1 MRNIDLLNL
10 KLLVEA
16 DLNSQFISGRNL
28 LDTLLVIDESSRK
41 TAAYV
46 DHRYAPFYYHL
57 GKYIQ
62 PESMIEIGFD
72 LGLLSSCFLKSCHT
86 VKNFIGFKEKTS
98 EFISNRLGKANIR
111 RNFKLDKKYFIGN
124 LYEDSFVTSINSRTW
139 DFAIINEETN
149 YDKHLEYL
157 DVIWNSLSENGI
169 IVVEYIGKHSP
180 SKEALLGFCKNKR
193 RDLINFDTRYGTSIV
208 QK

>member
-1 MRNIDLLNL
+1 MQNIDLLNL
-10 KLLVEA
+10 KLLVES
-16 DLNSQFISGRNL
+16 DLNSQLISGRNL

-86 VKNFIGFKEKTS
+86 VKNFIGFKEKHRNS
-98 EFISNRLGKANIR
+98 FLIGWEKQILEEILNLIKNI
-111 RNFKLDKKYFIGN
+111 L
-124 LYEDSFVTSINSRTW
+124 
-139 DFAIINEETN
+139 
-149 YDKHLEYL
+149 LEIYMK
-157 DVIWNSLSENGI
+157 
-169 IVVEYIGKHSP
+169 IV
-180 SKEALLGFCKNKR
+180 L
-193 RDLINFDTRYGTSIV
+193 
-208 QK
+208 